1 MRSMNT
7 ISAVYRKIQFQYRSR
22 KKVRLSRS
30 KSGTVSIFL
39 FLLIVSAFMALPLV
53 YSVIQSLKPL
63 EEIFAYP
70 PRFFVYNPTLDNFR
84 QVLALTDNLWVPFAR
99 YLFNS
104 FFVTIAGTLIF
115 VILSSMAAYP
125 LAKARFFGS
134 KFINQLFVW
143 TLLFTAEVT
152 AIPKYLVV
160 AKLGLVD
167 TYLAIIL
174 PYLATTMGV
183 FLMRQFMVASI
194 PDSTLE
200 AARVD
205 GASEYRIFA
214 QIVLPSVKPAW
225 MTLVIF
231 AFKDL
236 WNAGTSTEYIYSE
249 NLKGLNAV
257 MSTISTGGL
266 GRTGAACAVAV
277 LMMIPP
283 IVIFIYSQSS
293 VMETMTHSGL
303 K

>member
-1 MRSMNT
+1 MST
-7 ISAVYRKIQFQYRSR
+7 ITAIYRKMQFTYHSR
-22 KKVRLSRS
+22 RKVRLSRS
-30 KSGTVSIFL
+30 VGGTAGIFL
-39 FLLIVSAFMALPLV
+39 FLLIICTFMALPLV
-53 YSVIQSLKPL
+53 YSIIQSLKPL

-84 QVLALTDNLWVPFAR
+84 QVLSLTNNLWVPFSR

-104 FFVTIAGTLIF
+104 FFVTIIGTVLY
-115 VILSSMAAYP
+115 VVLSTMAAYP

-134 KFINQLFVW
+134 KLVNQLFVW

-152 AIPKYLVV
+152 AIPKYIVV
-160 AKLGLVD
+160 SKLGLVD
-167 TYLAIIL
+167 SYFAIIL
-174 PYLATTMGV
+174 PYLSSTMGV

-205 GASEYRIFA
+205 GASEYRIFS
-214 QIVLPSVKPAW
+214 QIVLPSVKPAC

-249 NLKGLNAV
+249 TLKGLNTV

-283 IVIFIYSQSS
+283 ITVFIYSQSS

>member
-1 MRSMNT
+1 MKVKGSLWHRL
-7 ISAVYRKIQFQYRSR
+7 AVGYRVK

-30 KSGTVSIFL
+30 AGGTLGIFL
-39 FLLIVSAFMALPLV
+39 FLALVSVFMALPLV

-84 QVLALTDNLWVPFAR
+84 QVLALTDNLWVSFSR

-104 FFVTIAGTLIF
+104 IFVTIVGTVLY

-134 KFINQLFVW
+134 KFCNMLFQW

-152 AIPKYLVV
+152 AIAKYLIV

-167 TYLAIIL
+167 TYWAIIF
-174 PYLATTMGV
+174 PYLSSTMGV
-183 FLMRQFMVASI
+183 FLMRQFIVASI

-200 AARVD
+200 AARID
-205 GASEYRIFA
+205 GASEYSIFFR
-214 QIVLPSVKPAW
+214 IVLPSVRPAW
-225 MTLVIF
+225 MTLMIF

-236 WNAGTSTEYIYSE
+236 WNAGTSAEYIYSE

-257 MSTISTGGL
+257 MTQISTGGI
-266 GRTGAACAVAV
+266 GRTGPACAVAV

-283 IVIFIYSQSS
+283 IAVFIYSQSS

>member
-1 MRSMNT
+1 MST
-7 ISAVYRKIQFQYRSR
+7 IMAMYRKIQFNLRSR
-22 KKVRLSRS
+22 KKVSLSRS
-30 KSGTVSIFL
+30 KGGTIGIFL
-39 FLLIVSAFMALPLV
+39 FLLIVCSFMALPLV

-104 FFVTIAGTLIF
+104 FFVTIVGTLIY
-115 VILSSMAAYP
+115 VMLSSMAAYP

-134 KFINQLFVW
+134 KLINQLFVW

-152 AIPKYLVV
+152 AVPKYLVV
-160 AKLGLVD
+160 AKLGMVD
-167 TYLAIIL
+167 SYWAIIL
-174 PYLATTMGV
+174 PYLASTMGV
-183 FLMRQFMVASI
+183 FLMRQFIVASI

-205 GASEYRIFA
+205 GASEYRIFG
-214 QIVLPSVKPAW
+214 QIVLPSIKPAW

-236 WNAGTSTEYIYSE
+236 WNAGTSAEYIYSE

-283 IVIFIYSQSS
+283 IVIFIYSQGS

>member
-1 MRSMNT
+1 MST
-7 ISAVYRKIQFQYRSR
+7 ITALYQRIRFNYRSR
-22 KKVRLSRS
+22 KRVRLSRS
-30 KSGTVSIFL
+30 AGGTIGIFL
-39 FLLIVSAFMALPLV
+39 FLLIVCSFMALPLV
-53 YSVIQSLKPL
+53 YSILQSLKPL

-84 QVLALTDNLWVPFAR
+84 QVLSLTDNLWVPFSR

-104 FFVTIAGTLIF
+104 FFVTILGTILY
-115 VILSSMAAYP
+115 VALSSMAAYP

-134 KFINQLFVW
+134 KFVNQLFVW

-152 AIPKYLVV
+152 AIPKYLIV

-167 TYLAIIL
+167 SYFAIVL
-174 PYLATTMGV
+174 PYLSSTMGV

-205 GASEYRIFA
+205 GASEYRIFG

-225 MTLVIF
+225 MTLIIF

-236 WNAGTSTEYIYSE
+236 WNAGTSAEYIYSE

-257 MSTISTGGL
+257 MSSISTGGI

-283 IVIFIYSQSS
+283 IAIFVYSQSS

>member
-1 MRSMNT
+1 MN
-7 ISAVYRKIQFQYRSR
+7 R
-22 KKVRLSRS
+22 KVRLSRS
-30 KSGTVSIFL
+30 AGGTVGIFL
-39 FLLIVSAFMALPLV
+39 FLALVSVFMALPLV

-84 QVLALTDNLWVPFAR
+84 QVFALTDNLWVSFSR

-104 FFVTIAGTLIF
+104 LFVTIVGT
-115 VILSSMAAYP
+115 ILYIVFSTMAAYP
-125 LAKARFFGS
+125 LAKGRFLGN
-134 KFINQLFVW
+134 KTLNILFQW

-152 AIPKYLVV
+152 AIAKYLIV
-160 AKLGLVD
+160 AKLGMVD
-167 TYLAIIL
+167 TYWAIIF
-174 PYLATTMGV
+174 PYLSSTMGV
-183 FLMRQFMVASI
+183 FLMRQYIVASI

-200 AARVD
+200 AARID
-205 GASEYRIFA
+205 GASEYAIFTK
-214 QIVLPSVKPAW
+214 IILPSVRPAW
-225 MTLVIF
+225 MTLMIF

-236 WNAGTSTEYIYSE
+236 WNAGTSAEYIYSE

-257 MSTISTGGL
+257 MSQISTGGL
-266 GRTGAACAVAV
+266 GRTGPACAVAV

-283 IVIFIYSQSS
+283 ILVFVYSQSS

>member
-7 ISAVYRKIQFQYRSR
+7 ISAVYRKIQFRYRSR

-30 KSGTVSIFL
+30 KGGTLGIFL
-39 FLLIVSAFMALPLV
+39 FLVIVSAFMALPLV

>member
-1 MRSMNT
+1 MST
-7 ISAVYRKIQFQYRSR
+7 ITALYQRIRFNYRSR
-22 KKVRLSRS
+22 KRVRLSRS
-30 KSGTVSIFL
+30 AGGTIGIFL
-39 FLLIVSAFMALPLV
+39 FLLLVCSFMALPLV
-53 YSVIQSLKPL
+53 YSILQSLKPL

-84 QVLALTDNLWVPFAR
+84 QVLSLTDNLWVPFSR

-104 FFVTIAGTLIF
+104 FFVTILGTILY
-115 VILSSMAAYP
+115 VSLSSMAAYP

-152 AIPKYLVV
+152 AIPKYLIV

-167 TYLAIIL
+167 SYFAIVL
-174 PYLATTMGV
+174 PYLSSTMGV

-205 GASEYRIFA
+205 GASEYRIFG

-225 MTLVIF
+225 MTLIIF

-236 WNAGTSTEYIYSE
+236 WNAGTSAEYIYSE

-257 MSTISTGGL
+257 MSSISTGGL

-283 IVIFIYSQSS
+283 IAIFIYSQSS